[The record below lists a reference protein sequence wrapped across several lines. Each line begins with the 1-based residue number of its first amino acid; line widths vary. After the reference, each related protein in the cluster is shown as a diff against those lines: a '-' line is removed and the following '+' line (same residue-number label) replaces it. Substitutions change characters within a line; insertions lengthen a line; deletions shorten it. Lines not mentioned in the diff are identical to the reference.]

1 MDEKKVNKKL
11 SYHRGTARHAMSVE
25 TAQSVAQMFIELHF
39 QGHAVSLEMA
49 HMCVVTRCLSRTVS
63 SILPFYT
70 VCDCL

>member
-11 SYHRGTARHAMSVE
+11 SYHLSIARRAMSVE

-49 HMCVVTRCLSRTVS
+49 RIDTPYDTS
-63 SILPFYT
+63 Y
-70 VCDCL
+70 